1 MSELKRPKIVNYAL
15 GLILGSL
22 LFSQINVLIDV
33 EFYNQLTYSFEEMA
47 IEEIDSN
54 SGEEK
59 GYSYYY
65 KKTLFAWIFSIFIL
79 YKIFDG
85 RNWAR
90 IIFLIQNAI
99 MGLIIYFSFSL
110 FLEFLQVEYKRNIL
124 LSINTII
131 TIVAFIT
138 GFILLFSPESN
149 KWFKEIKASRNIV
162 HVKVI
167 PDG

>member
-15 GLILGSL
+15 GLILGSV

-33 EFYNQLTYSFEEMA
+33 EFYNQLTYPF
-47 IEEIDSN
+47 EEIDSN

-65 KKTLFAWIFSIFIL
+65 YNKTAFISTVFGIFIL

-90 IIFLIQNAI
+90 IIFLIVIAVIGI
-99 MGLIIYFSFSL
+99 MMFISFPL

-124 LSINTII
+124 LSYI
-131 TIVAFIT
+131 TITTMLGYIT

-149 KWFKEIKASRNIV
+149 KWFKELKTNRNIV